1 MIRFAAGLAIIVFTA
16 ILGIYKYLDISSD
29 YNSRQAAL
37 YDALD
42 KRDQGKNLQQRIREI
57 RRISALNDDA
67 KKLDIERLLNIGAPG
82 LEWRFVGQPLTRGS
96 NKALYRYT
104 FRIAGPSTYNDS
116 QDLMERMNQLP
127 GFVTY
132 RYCFA
137 CTEAPRGTAPGL
149 SMVQIEGY
157 YYAYDPATFY

>member
-16 ILGIYKYLDISSD
+16 ILGIYKYLDIRGD
-29 YNSRQAAL
+29 YDSRQSAL

-57 RRISALNDDA
+57 RRISALNNDA
-67 KKLDIERLLNIGAPG
+67 KKLDVERLLNIGAPG
-82 LEWRFVGQPLTRGS
+82 LEWRVVGQPLTRGS

-104 FRIAGPSTYNDS
+104 YRIAGPSTFTDS
-116 QDLMERMNQLP
+116 QNLMERMNQLP
-127 GFVTY
+127 GFVIY
-132 RYCFA
+132 RFCFA
-137 CTEAPRGTAPGL
+137 CTEPPRGTSPNL

-157 YYAYDPATFY
+157 LYAYDPDTLY

>member
-16 ILGIYKYLDISSD
+16 ILGIYKYLDIASD
-29 YNSRQAAL
+29 ANSRQAAL

-82 LEWRFVGQPLTRGS
+82 MEWRFVGQPLTRGS

-116 QDLMERMNQLP
+116 QDLLERMNQLP

>member
-16 ILGIYKYLDISSD
+16 ILGLYKYLDISGNFD
-29 YNSRQAAL
+29 ARQAAL

-82 LEWRFVGQPLTRGS
+82 MEWRFVGQPLTRGA

-104 FRIAGPSTYNDS
+104 FRIAGPTTYPES
-116 QDLMERMNQLP
+116 QDLLERMHKLP
-127 GFVTY
+127 GFIAY

-137 CTEAPRGTAPGL
+137 CTEPPRGTEPGL

-157 YYAYDPATFY
+157 LYAYDPATFY